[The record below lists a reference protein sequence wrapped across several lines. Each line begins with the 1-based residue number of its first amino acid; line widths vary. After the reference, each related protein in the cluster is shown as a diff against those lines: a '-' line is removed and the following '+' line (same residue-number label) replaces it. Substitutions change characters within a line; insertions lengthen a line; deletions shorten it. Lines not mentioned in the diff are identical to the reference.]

1 MGLGLGWGYGAAWG
15 SNYIVVDPE
24 FEEARVG
31 WGRVKEALGDSLA
44 TAGLRRGALT
54 RMWLT

>member
-31 WGRVKEALGDSLA
+31 WGDGR
-44 TAGLRRGALT
+44 AGYGVRAGQGTGSSGELRGI
-54 RMWLT
+54 